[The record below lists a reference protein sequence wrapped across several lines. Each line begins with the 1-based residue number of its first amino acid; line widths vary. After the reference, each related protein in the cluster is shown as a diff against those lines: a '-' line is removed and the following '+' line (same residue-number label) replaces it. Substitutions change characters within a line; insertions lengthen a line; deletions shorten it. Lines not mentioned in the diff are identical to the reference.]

1 MQIHSTLADPE
12 LDPYTAWFLYG
23 PTGSGKTRAAATFPR
38 PLILVPRNE
47 SSQLSLR
54 QFDLP
59 YTTIGREDGNPQGAA
74 VKVRPQLQRFISDMR
89 QAANEADAYLAA
101 AWKADPNGESD
112 EARELFAKADK
123 AFPYETFV
131 FESLSHL
138 TDLLVEEIGNSG
150 SGKAKGKMDIQ
161 KWGEIQ
167 SFYRNLHNALRGLPI
182 HIVYTALDA
191 YDDEQERG
199 GPAISGKTSE
209 RLPSACDVIGYC
221 EEVPDK
227 TPTYRIHFRRYKN
240 YVARSRFDAVPRV
253 VTNFNFEK
261 LRADGLFKA

>member
-1 MQIHSTLADPE
+1 MQIHSTLAEPDVDPF
-12 LDPYTAWFLYG
+12 TAWFFYG
-23 PTGSGKTRAAATFPR
+23 PTGSGKTLAASTFPS

-54 QFDLP
+54 GVDLP
-59 YTTIGREDGNPQGAA
+59 YTTIGREDGNPEGAA
-74 VKVRPQLQRFISDMR
+74 VKVRPQLSRFISEMR
-89 QAANEADAYLAA
+89 QAAAEADAYLAE
-101 AWKADPNGESD
+101 AWKADPNGESA
-112 EARELFAKADK
+112 EALELFAKADV
-123 AFPYETFV
+123 AFPYRTFV

-138 TDLLVEEIGNSG
+138 TDLIVEEIGNSG
-150 SGKAKGKMDIQ
+150 GGKSKGKMDIQ
-161 KWGEIQ
+161 KWGEVQ

-182 HIVYTALDA
+182 HIVYTALDH

-227 TPTYRIHFRRYKN
+227 PPVYRIHFRRYKN
-240 YVARSRFDAVPRV
+240 YVARSRFASVPAIV
-253 VTNFNFEK
+253 KNFNFEQ
-261 LRADGLFKA
+261 LRAQGLFKV